1 MTAAFIPFR
10 KGPSDRPAW
19 PRAVG
24 VLAGFADENSCRH
37 PDFTVTEIGDHRDNV
52 VTETGDHTDFGRTP
66 TFRSVVLRSASAPFT
81 APSPMTGSLAS
92 ETFHP
97 ENKDL
102 AAMPGASDPPAP
114 GQPDPERPPFLRGA
128 DPEKTARRRTKQ
140 DRTDRKQ
147 DRTRTE
153 TGRRPDRNRTEKPAG
168 RGVPEKGGGRP
179 GGTRTPN
186 QTVMSGR
193 L

>member
-1 MTAAFIPFR
+1 MTAVFIPFR

-24 VLAGFADENSCRH
+24 VLASIAVEKTHKH

-66 TFRSVVLRSASAPFT
+66 TFPSVALRSASAPFT
-81 APSPMTGSLAS
+81 APSPMTGSLRPA
-92 ETFHP
+92 TFHR

-102 AAMPGASDPPAP
+102 AEMPGASDPPAP
-114 GQPDPERPPFLRGA
+114 GQPDPERPPFLHGA
-128 DPEKTARRRTKQ
+128 DPEKTARRRTKTGQ
-140 DRTDRKQ
+140 NRQKTGQKQ

-153 TGRRPDRNRTEKPAG
+153 TGLRPGSIRTEKPPG
-168 RGVPEKGGGRP
+168 RRVP
-179 GGTRTPN
+179 
-186 QTVMSGR
+186 
-193 L
+193 